1 MGIMNLCMLS
11 LCVFMIV
18 WFPKDR
24 YNLKGLHIY
33 LQVFWQTVSS
43 MMDDVFIGGQF
54 SEVVVWALD
63 WKTRLHL
70 MDIHSH
76 PELTAG

>member
-1 MGIMNLCMLS
+1 MSLCMLT

-18 WFPKDR
+18 WFLKDR

-33 LQVFWQTVSS
+33 LQVFWQSVSG

-54 SEVVVWALD
+54 SEVVV
-63 WKTRLHL
+63 
-70 MDIHSH
+70 
-76 PELTAG
+76 